1 MNPRSCHE
9 IRLRPGG
16 FTLVEA
22 VVVVVIVAILA
33 AVAMPSM
40 SSALANQ
47 RLRAAGTDLVSTLLL
62 ARSEAI
68 KRGAQVQVAPLA
80 AGDWKT
86 GWRVVATGTGEQVE
100 KTGALGHWVEVG
112 LAPATISFERNGR
125 VNAIGLTR
133 VEFRDSA
140 GATGVPARCVTV
152 DPSGVPRLVASGCT

>member
-1 MNPRSCHE
+1 MHPRSCRRS
-9 IRLRPGG
+9 RLPPGG

-22 VVVVVIVAILA
+22 LVVVAIVATLA
-33 AVAMPSM
+33 AVAMPDL

-80 AGDWKT
+80 AGDWKS
-86 GWRVVATGTGEQVE
+86 GWRVVATETGEQVQRVE
-100 KTGALGHWVEVG
+100 VLGRWVEVG

-125 VNAIGLTR
+125 LNVIGSTR

-140 GATGVPARCVTV
+140 GATGVASRCVTI
-152 DPSGVPRLVASGCT
+152 DPSGMPRLVASSCT

>member
-1 MNPRSCHE
+1 MHPRSC
-9 IRLRPGG
+9 RKFSLPSGG

-22 VVVVVIVAILA
+22 LVVVVIVAILA
-33 AVAMPSM
+33 AVAMPSL

-80 AGDWKT
+80 AGDWNS

-100 KTGALGHWVEVG
+100 KTEALGHWVEVD

-125 VNAIGLTR
+125 LSVIGSTR

-140 GATGVPARCVTV
+140 GATGVASRCVTV
-152 DPSGVPRLVASGCT
+152 DPSGMPRLVASACT